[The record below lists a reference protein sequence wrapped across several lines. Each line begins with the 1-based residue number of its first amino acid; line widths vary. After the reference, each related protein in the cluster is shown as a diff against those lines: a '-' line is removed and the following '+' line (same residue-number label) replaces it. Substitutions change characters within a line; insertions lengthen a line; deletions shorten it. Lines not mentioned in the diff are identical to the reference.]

1 MDNMKND
8 LRSWFVSEFF
18 SGRLLPAAFFLCA
31 FAFPAKAVD
40 VSTFSFNSGMNC
52 RGVWRLPDT
61 GQTGCYDSSGP
72 IGCPAPG
79 SALAQDGSYAPTVT
93 KPVYKVFNPVG
104 ISSVTLDSVSGL
116 MWITNPRTDAA
127 MGGFFTWTA
136 AVAACEAKDYAGYS
150 DWRLP
155 NVRELMSI
163 VDYSKDP
170 GPAINTAAFPGTRN
184 SMYWSATTYMQN
196 ATLAWRVTFLDGGV
210 NVDLKTLG
218 SYVRCVRGG
227 L

>member
-1 MDNMKND
+1 MKNK
-8 LRSWFVSEFF
+8 LLVLLALTVLSASFV
-18 SGRLLPAAFFLCA
+18 PARAA
-31 FAFPAKAVD
+31 D
-40 VSTFSFNSGMNC
+40 ISTFSFNSGMNC

-61 GQTGCYDSSGP
+61 GQAACYNTAGP
-72 IGCPAPG
+72 IGCPAAG
-79 SALAQDGSYAPTVT
+79 AALAQDGTYAPAVT
-93 KPVYKVFNPVG
+93 QPAYAILNHVG
-104 ISSVTLDSVSGL
+104 ISSVTLDNVSGL

-127 MGGFFTWTA
+127 MGGLYTWTA
-136 AVAACEAKDYAGYS
+136 AVEACETKASYAGFS

-163 VDYSKDP
+163 VDYGKDP
-170 GPAINTAAFPGTRN
+170 GPALNTAAFPAARN
-184 SMYWSATTYMQN
+184 SAYWSSTTYMQN
-196 ATLAWRVTFLDGGV
+196 ATLAWRVNFLDGGV

>member
-1 MDNMKND
+1 MKNKI
-8 LRSWFVSEFF
+8 SV
-18 SGRLLPAAFFLCA
+18 LLALAALLAAFGV
-31 FAFPAKAVD
+31 PARAAD
-40 VSTFSFNSGMNC
+40 ISTFSFNSGMNC
-52 RGVWRLPDT
+52 RGSWRLPDT
-61 GQTGCYDSSGP
+61 GQTGCYDTAGNS

-79 SALAQDGSYAPTVT
+79 AALAQDGSYAPVLTQPAYT
-93 KPVYKVFNPVG
+93 VFNPVG
-104 ISSVTLDSVSGL
+104 ISSVTLDNVSGL
-116 MWITNPRTDAA
+116 MWITNPRADAA
-127 MGGFFTWTA
+127 MGGLYNWTA

-163 VDYSKDP
+163 SDYSKDT
-170 GPAINTAAFPGTRN
+170 GPSINAAAFPGART
-184 SMYWSATTYMQN
+184 SAYWSSTTYLQN
-196 ATLAWRVTFLDGGV
+196 ATLAWRVSFLDGGV

>member
-1 MDNMKND
+1 MKNK
-8 LRSWFVSEFF
+8 LSVLLVLAALAAFA
-18 SGRLLPAAFFLCA
+18 LPAGAA
-31 FAFPAKAVD
+31 D
-40 VSTFSFNSGMNC
+40 ISTFSFNSGMNC

-61 GQTGCYDSSGP
+61 GQTVCYDTAGNA
-72 IGCPAPG
+72 IGCPVAG
-79 SALAQDGSYAPTVT
+79 NALAQDGSYAPVLT
-93 KPVYKVFNPVG
+93 KPSYTVYSAG
-104 ISSVTLDSVSGL
+104 ISSVTLDNVSGL

-127 MGGFFTWTA
+127 MGGLYIWTA
-136 AVAACEAKDYAGYS
+136 AATACATKSYAGYT

-163 VDYSKDP
+163 ADYSKDT
-170 GPAINTAAFPGTRN
+170 GPAVNAAAFPGTR
-184 SMYWSATTYMQN
+184 SSTYWSSTTYMQN